1 MAKKKKT
8 YVRIDCSMTPM
19 VETKPPKE
27 LRPKCLN
34 CDQTIIMRK
43 SWWGWNTPQEERE
56 RKTKYFYDGISYFCC
71 RSCAIAFAHKMAI
84 KILKLEPLNKIQ

>member
-8 YVRIDCSMTPM
+8 YVRIDCSMAPA
-19 VETKPPKE
+19 VETKPPKD

-43 SWWGWNTPQEERE
+43 TWSWWRSPEEKS
-56 RKTKYFYDGISYFCC
+56 KTTYFYDGISYFCC
-71 RSCAIAFAHKMAI
+71 RNCALSFAHKMAI
-84 KILKLEPLNKIQ
+84 KTLKVEPLNKIQ

>member
-8 YVRIDCSMTPM
+8 YVRIDCSMATM

-34 CDQTIIMRK
+34 CDQTIIMRR
-43 SWWGWNTPQEERE
+43 SWWGWNNPEDQGKR
-56 RKTKYFYDGISYFCC
+56 KYFYDGISYFCC
-71 RSCAIAFAHKMAI
+71 RSCALAFAHKMAI
-84 KILKLEPLNKIQ
+84 KTLKLEPLNKIQ